1 MIRVTVRV
9 MREKMV
15 VDMQCW
21 RVFAGETVTA
31 QLPPLSGSWSR
42 NPTAVCIFATR
53 LFAIN
58 LGVYSKTCV

>member
-1 MIRVTVRV
+1 MIRVIVRV

-21 RVFAGETVTA
+21 RVFAGEKKVAA

-42 NPTAVCIFATR
+42 NPTAVCMFATQ
-53 LFAIN
+53 FVAIN
-58 LGVYSKTCV
+58 LGGM